1 MAQFAVAGDVGHMA
15 YLELE
20 GRTQKAAGGTCAMTA
35 PRLCRRIS
43 SQRIEAVGGV
53 LRSGSAGAPRPIFW
67 WNCPRRAMPSHPAKV
82 LAAALVAALV
92 AAHAPQAASAQG
104 DGGMAGD
111 GVAEELRQI
120 RAQME
125 ANRRSEA
132 LFWESFGAGV
142 VIAAIVA
149 VGTAYSVW
157 YLRKQANLLASD
169 MRGRLRPAIARTRC
183 YVEQEG
189 KTGAEESMRRLVFEI
204 TNVGEV
210 SAVEVDG
217 YVRFGVGE
225 GLNTPGRARA
235 FGLPI
240 GAIVPT
246 SSETIVVGVD
256 PDWIP
261 MHGADPFRFEIVLEY
276 KSVGGKSFTYV
287 ASGALYNGY
296 IRLQETPYSKH
307 ARAPQIIDVDVKG

>member
-1 MAQFAVAGDVGHMA
+1 
-15 YLELE
+15 
-20 GRTQKAAGGTCAMTA
+20 
-35 PRLCRRIS
+35 
-43 SQRIEAVGGV
+43 
-53 LRSGSAGAPRPIFW
+53 
-67 WNCPRRAMPSHPAKV
+67 
-82 LAAALVAALV
+82 VAALV

-183 YVEQEG
+183 YVEQE
-189 KTGAEESMRRLVFEI
+189 
-204 TNVGEV
+204 
-210 SAVEVDG
+210 
-217 YVRFGVGE
+217 
-225 GLNTPGRARA
+225 AR
-235 FGLPI
+235 P
-240 GAIVPT
+240 
-246 SSETIVVGVD
+246 
-256 PDWIP
+256 
-261 MHGADPFRFEIVLEY
+261 
-276 KSVGGKSFTYV
+276 
-287 ASGALYNGY
+287 
-296 IRLQETPYSKH
+296 
-307 ARAPQIIDVDVKG
+307 APRKA